1 MGKRITRTNPEVRL
15 PTRQDT
21 MEKSIRRACPGLGP
35 FLGVLPQEI
44 LEKLFD
50 YLPPSDIGNL
60 ALASRD
66 LKDVVAQWVPSK
78 KCIARSQT
86 QPAHHI
92 IENLLRELR
101 GGNTKINQFSVLCNR
116 MTFLSNTRER
126 LRYAFSLFHKS
137 VTFKRPEQKGVK
149 GSEEWT
155 AFISFIR
162 FMDMVQ
168 TFIRGWHK
176 SQFPLVLKELDSQV
190 ELVKMYRQVYG
201 STNLV
206 NNQAGWGKEMA
217 LRMWMRCLA
226 WDLAGNNY
234 RHRSA
239 WILAI
244 MDFFLGPRP
253 LTKKAKGQATILS
266 LIFGPS
272 GSATHFESLEG
283 FNELTPN
290 QKFVINEIMN
300 HTNWS
305 VFIEDVANTYH
316 EGKAMFYTLAQVVCS
331 LSPAWESEM
340 SVAVIDEL
348 FQIPKPWVSQNRAGF
363 LLFCS
368 EALVTHYLGTKLQ
381 KGFDCLVAA
390 QLAQL
395 VLVSQKFDNEL
406 SHERGIGKVFDAII
420 RETKGIE
427 EPGHTAFSTLVWN
440 NFVED
445 VVQTEEE
452 EEDVESIE
460 MIRSFGAHVMET
472 LTTELGKKEEKCSPR
487 KHALPSGDNE
497 SVDQG
502 PKCKKTKMD
511 PYTTDEMELV
521 PSSSDDSDA
530 DFQAED

>member
-149 GSEEWT
+149 VSEEWT

-176 SQFPLVLKELDSQV
+176 SQFPLVLKELDSKF
-190 ELVKMYRQVYG
+190 ELVKMYYQVYG

-206 NNQAGWGKEMA
+206 DNQACLAKEMV
-217 LRMWMRCLA
+217 LRMCTRCLA
-226 WDLAGNNY
+226 WDLAGDNY

-244 MDFFLGPRP
+244 MDFFLGPQDC

-266 LIFGPS
+266 LMFGPS
-272 GSATHFESLEG
+272 CIENATHYKLLEEW
-283 FNELTPN
+283 NELTPY
-290 QKFVINEIMN
+290 QKIVFNEIIN

-305 VFIEDVANTYH
+305 VFIEDVANTYQ
-316 EGKAMFYTLAQVVCS
+316 EGKLMFYPLAREVCS
-331 LSPAWESEM
+331 LSPAWRSEM
-340 SVAVIDEL
+340 SVAVIDAL
-348 FQIPKPWVSQNRAGF
+348 FQTPEPWVSQNRAGF

-368 EALVTHYLGTKLQ
+368 EALITHYLRTKLQ

-395 VLVSQKFDNEL
+395 VLVSQKFDKKL
-406 SHERGIGKVFDAII
+406 SHEKGIGKVFDAII
-420 RETKGIE
+420 RERKGIE
-427 EPGHTAFSTLVWN
+427 EPGHNAFSSFSTKVWN
-440 NFVED
+440 GFVEEA
-445 VVQTEEE
+445 EEE
-452 EEDVESIE
+452 EGDVDSTE
-460 MIRSFGAHVMET
+460 MIRSFGAHIIET
-472 LTTELGKKEEKCSPR
+472 LTAEQEKKEKKCSPR
-487 KHALPSGDNE
+487 KHALPSGDDE
-497 SVDQG
+497 SMDQG

-511 PYTTDEMELV
+511 PDTTDKMELV
-521 PSSSDDSDA
+521 PSSSDD
-530 DFQAED
+530 